1 MTVPVSLDLTEIL
14 AVDDTVTRSSASA
27 SFGVT
32 SSGFLAK
39 PFTRLLAEKIAL
51 ARRVIDPDV
60 DLSSGSMIRK
70 LLEIV
75 SLEDARTWAA
85 LAAAYDDSFVST
97 ATGRAL
103 SDLGSELGIARPYQC
118 AAGTVTLTAA
128 GAVPPKPLLVL
139 PRGSRLTTLG
149 GHRIALD
156 STVTL
161 TPSVT
166 TASVPVVSFDPG
178 AIGNLDPSVADGSG
192 HHFQKIDRWEPADE
206 KLATMREVDV
216 TAGFAAD
223 ASATGKGLVR
233 ISHTAAL
240 TGGEQQWS
248 DASYRDLL
256 LRAPRSLWSADAIA
270 STASLVPGVRQVT
283 VRDGWGGLDLSQSIF
298 GDFDFIERLFA
309 TERDLASPYYVSV
322 LVAPTDAAIWS
333 GPGGLQASVEQ
344 AIRDV
349 RPVGIF
355 PDVIEADQ
363 VFVAV
368 KADIITRGLTLP
380 PGSPA
385 TVNATP
391 AALALKSRLSIRL
404 HAVVDGLQL
413 ADPVRSAAVLH
424 ALMTEPGVADVVH
437 LRLARYPRQLDRI
450 GSTMQVDVTPEVLGQ
465 DENLNLSTDQ
475 IAVLVDM
482 PELLVVR

>member
-14 AVDDTVTRSSASA
+14 AVDDAVTRSSASA

-118 AAGTVTLTAA
+118 ATGTVTLTAA

-248 DASYRDLL
+248 DARYRDLL

-413 ADPVRSAAVLH
+413 GDPVRSAAVLH

>member
-118 AAGTVTLTAA
+118 ATGTVTLTAA
-128 GAVPPKPLLVL
+128 GAVPLKPLLVL

-161 TPSVT
+161 TASVT
-166 TASVPVVSFDPG
+166 TASVPVVSFDPA

-192 HHFQKIDRWEPADE
+192 HHLQKIDRWEPADE
-206 KLATMREVDV
+206 KLVTMREVDV
-216 TAGFAAD
+216 IAGFAAD
-223 ASATGKGLVR
+223 ASAKGKGLVR

-248 DASYRDLL
+248 DARYRDLL

-309 TERDLASPYYVSV
+309 AERDLASPYYVSV

-391 AALALKSRLSIRL
+391 AALALKSRLSTRL

-413 ADPVRSAAVLH
+413 GDPVRSAAVLH

-437 LRLARYPRQLDRI
+437 LRLVRYPRQLDRI

>member
-14 AVDDTVTRSSASA
+14 AVDDTVTRSSGAA
-27 SFGVT
+27 GFGVT

-51 ARRVIDPDV
+51 ARQVIDPDV

-85 LAAAYDDSFVST
+85 LAAAYDDSFVSS

-103 SDLGSELGIARPYQC
+103 SDLGAELGIARPYMC
-118 AAGTVTLTAA
+118 ATGTVTLTCAA
-128 GAVPPKPLLVL
+128 KVPERPDLIL

-156 STVTL
+156 STVIL
-161 TPSVT
+161 SPSVT
-166 TASVPVVSFDPG
+166 SVSVPVVSFDPG
-178 AIGNLDPSVADGSG
+178 QIGNLDPNVDDGSG
-192 HHFQKIDRWEPADE
+192 HHLQKIDRWEPADE
-206 KLATMREVDV
+206 KLAVMREIDV
-216 TAGFAAD
+216 LAGFAAD

-233 ISHTAAL
+233 IQHTTAL
-240 TGGEQQWS
+240 SGGEQQWPDS
-248 DASYRDLL
+248 RYRDLL
-256 LRAPRSLWSADAIA
+256 LRAPRSIWSADSIL

-309 TERDLASPYYVSV
+309 AERDLASPYFVSV

-355 PDVIEADQ
+355 PDVVEADQ

-391 AALALKSRLSIRL
+391 AALALKGRLSTRL
-404 HAVVDGLQL
+404 HAVVDGLRL
-413 ADPVRSAAVLH
+413 GDPVRSAAALH

-437 LRLARYPRQLDRI
+437 LRLVRYPAQLDRI
-450 GSTMQVDVTPEVLGQ
+450 GSTMGVDVAPEVLGQ
-465 DENLNLSTDQ
+465 DENLNLSGDQ
-475 IAVLVDM
+475 IAVLVDV